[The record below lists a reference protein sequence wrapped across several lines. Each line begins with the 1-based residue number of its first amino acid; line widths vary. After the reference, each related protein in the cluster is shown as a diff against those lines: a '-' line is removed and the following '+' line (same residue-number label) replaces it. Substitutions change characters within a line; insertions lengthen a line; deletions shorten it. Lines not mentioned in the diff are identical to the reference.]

1 MKNKV
6 IVRVKKVD
14 LMKFEINF
22 EEVGDIWKWIKSND
36 TLIGSQILEMV
47 RYGEKKEFVYET
59 YVDKYLRR
67 LNKVKKIEIIDERKK
82 ATA

>member
-6 IVRVKKVD
+6 IVRVKEID
-14 LMKFEINF
+14 LMKFEISF
-22 EEVGDIWKWIKSND
+22 EEVGDVWQWIKSNQ
-36 TLIGSQILEMV
+36 TLVGSQILEMV
-47 RYGEKKEFVYET
+47 RYGEKKEFIYET

-67 LNKVKKIEIIDERKK
+67 LNKVKKIEIIDEREK